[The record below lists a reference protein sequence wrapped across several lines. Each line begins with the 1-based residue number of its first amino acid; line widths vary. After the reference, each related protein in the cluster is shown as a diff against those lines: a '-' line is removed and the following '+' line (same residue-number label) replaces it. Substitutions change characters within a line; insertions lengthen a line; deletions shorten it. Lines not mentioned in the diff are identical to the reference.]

1 MQLAGNPS
9 LIDATVAKMTSA
21 KNLPL
26 QFDQWSARGIT
37 GDDGEQLEQLYLA
50 YFDIKQKLSSDK
62 TPTKTSIEALDA
74 ISTALEKSETSDW
87 TEEERE
93 LLSRISQHSQN
104 LHELSLA
111 MARVEFKWISQSITP
126 LATKVR
132 GTNNPQPFYHF
143 YCRMVKEGQGDW
155 LQNNDRLANPYR
167 GIEML
172 RCGDLINTFDVAE
185 KETDNKVDASVPEG
199 K

>member
-1 MQLAGNPS
+1 
-9 LIDATVAKMTSA
+9 
-21 KNLPL
+21 
-26 QFDQWSARGIT
+26 
-37 GDDGEQLEQLYLA
+37 LEQLYLA
-50 YFDIKQKLSSDK
+50 YFDITQQLTSNK
-62 TPTKTSIEALDA
+62 TPTETSIDALHA

-111 MARVEFKWISQSITP
+111 KARLEYKWISQSITP
-126 LATKVR
+126 LATMVR

-185 KETDNKVDASVPEG
+185 KETDNKIDTPAQEG